1 MSADSTRHAGQLRV
15 FFDATRLIART
26 DATPTGIDRVDL
38 AYVRALGAHPGFDLR
53 LCKFDVF
60 GPKLLHAR
68 QSTSLIEDTS
78 RRWQSA
84 QAGPSPTAKALKQ
97 WLNSAPGSSVEGW
110 SGDRRKRIRRPG
122 PSPGVAWKRSRDAV
136 LSRRL
141 VGELHG
147 PQSLYLN
154 TSHGRL
160 FRKSVAR
167 WLKKSSMPG
176 VFFIH
181 DLIPIQF
188 PEFNRVTEPARHAAR
203 LLTVS
208 RYARCVIV
216 NSEATCKT
224 LLEYFRDQRLRV
236 PRIEVAS
243 LGVERRF
250 VASPNRRYGTEG
262 GKSVPYFVVLGTIE
276 PRKNHGLLLEV
287 WRRLVEAL
295 GAEAPR
301 LLILGRRG
309 WHNQSTFEQLDA
321 LGALQ
326 RHVVECPNL
335 SDQELADV
343 MTGARALLCPSFAE
357 GFSLPVV
364 EALASR
370 TPVIA
375 SDIAAHREVTQ
386 GFAELL
392 DPVRVEDWASRI
404 CQYAEYHSAAR
415 AARVEQLATYRA
427 PTWQAHFDQVLPLL
441 GLAAAKT

>member
-1 MSADSTRHAGQLRV
+1 
-15 FFDATRLIART
+15 
-26 DATPTGIDRVDL
+26 
-38 AYVRALGAHPGFDLR
+38 
-53 LCKFDVF
+53 
-60 GPKLLHAR
+60 
-68 QSTSLIEDTS
+68 
-78 RRWQSA
+78 
-84 QAGPSPTAKALKQ
+84 
-97 WLNSAPGSSVEGW
+97 
-110 SGDRRKRIRRPG
+110 
-122 PSPGVAWKRSRDAV
+122 
-136 LSRRL
+136 
-141 VGELHG
+141 
-147 PQSLYLN
+147 
-154 TSHGRL
+154 
-160 FRKSVAR
+160 
-167 WLKKSSMPG
+167 MPG

-250 VASPNRRYGTEG
+250 VASPDRRYGTEG

-343 MTGARALLCPSFAE
+343 MNGARALLCPSFAE